1 MMVEKRDYGYFV
13 EDFDWGIL
21 KNFFYRIGGAV
32 IDSFLLALEFL
43 VLLLANFVVGA
54 VGFIPSILITAV
66 NIDSFGLYIGAALT
80 FSGEIFGA
88 WIGFYLYRYGF
99 AKADP
104 KWLRHPFWQ
113 RFTCQSTKR
122 IFILVIL
129 LRLLPF
135 MPSGF
140 VTAGAALTA
149 ISGKHF
155 WIASTIGKIPAVI
168 LELAVVYGVIQT
180 VPKNIQV
187 MLFGAI
193 LAVSA
198 IAWLKSAKQKKSLQS
213 ND

>member
-1 MMVEKRDYGYFV
+1 MMVKKKDYGYFV
-13 EDFDWGIL
+13 EDFNWGIL

-32 IDSFLLALEFL
+32 IVFFLLALEFL
-43 VLLLANFVVGA
+43 VLLLANLVVGA

-66 NIDSFGLYIGAALT
+66 NIDSFGLYSGSALT

-104 KWLRHPFWQ
+104 EWLRHTFWQ

-122 IFILVIL
+122 VFILVIL

-140 VTAGAALTA
+140 VTAGAALTT

-198 IAWLKSAKQKKSLQS
+198 IAWLTSTKQKKSLQS
-213 ND
+213 SD